1 MIGIYGFY
9 TDSVKDI
16 WRNRYIHTPAETYRP
31 EIVYCSGSCF
41 FSYASESSS
50 DSEPPRRRRLL
61 EPCRFRSGS
70 FCPWLPNAMERA
82 VVSGTPG
89 NRLAENTVNF
99 SVKVWAS
106 TGETSLWIL
115 CAPISGAGGA
125 PTFIRRILSRNDP
138 SVRTD
143 KSWNR
148 KKIPGFRCSSSRRQP
163 FAERGPTSVRVY
175 VCLGRGAAEAMA
187 CEGAGELG
195 AG

>member
-1 MIGIYGFY
+1 MIGIYRIY
-9 TDSVKDI
+9 TTASKITRGTDKYT
-16 WRNRYIHTPAETYRP
+16 RQPEAYHPET
-31 EIVYCSGSCF
+31 VYCSGSCF
-41 FSYASESSS
+41 FLYASESSS
-50 DSEPPRRRRLL
+50 DSESPRRRRLL
-61 EPCRFRSGS
+61 EPCRFRRGS

-89 NRLAENTVNF
+89 NRLAENTVNW

-106 TGETSLWIL
+106 TGDTSLWIR

-143 KSWNR
+143 KSWNK

-163 FAERGPTSVRVY
+163 FAERGPTSVRV
-175 VCLGRGAAEAMA
+175 
-187 CEGAGELG
+187 
-195 AG
+195 